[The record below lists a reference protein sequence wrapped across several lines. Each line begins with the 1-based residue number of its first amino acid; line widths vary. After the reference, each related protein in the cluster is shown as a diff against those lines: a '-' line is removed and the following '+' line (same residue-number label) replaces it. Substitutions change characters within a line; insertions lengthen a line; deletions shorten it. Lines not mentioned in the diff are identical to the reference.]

1 MSNDPRWFWQ
11 VTFYGNATAT
21 FYADSKDLAW
31 DHAVVLA
38 RDFGG
43 LRVLKV
49 TRLKHSKDVSAVENA
64 AAGKRHDADPSSVAF
79 AEELRRITRRSRRG

>member
-11 VTFYGNATAT
+11 AVFYGNATAT
-21 FYADSKDLAW
+21 FYADNKELAL
-31 DHAVVLA
+31 DHAQTLA

-49 TRLKHSKDVSAVENA
+49 KRLKHSKDVTAAENA
-64 AAGKRHDADPSSVAF
+64 AAGKEVR
-79 AEELRRITRRSRRG
+79 